1 MHSFNTGL
9 KQNVNRLIEAYLIAF
24 ILGFWY
30 GYLI

>member
-1 MHSFNTGL
+1 MHDFNIGL

-24 ILGFWY
+24 VLGSWY